1 MSGTEHLNSVKEIQD
16 RLRVGRSTVYTEI
29 ASGRLKSVV
38 VGRRRL
44 VAESQLVDY
53 IDSLIEMGT
62 TEGAARVAAELV
74 FQADVVQ
81 PGKAVI
87 QQ

>member
-1 MSGTEHLNSVKEIQD
+1 MSDTEHLNSVKEIQD

-29 ASGRLKSVV
+29 GSGRLKSVV

-44 VAESQLVDY
+44 VRESHLVDY
-53 IDSLIEMGT
+53 IASLTETGT
-62 TEGAARVAAELV
+62 TDGARVAAELAV
-74 FQADVVQ
+74 QADVVR
-81 PGKAVI
+81 PGEAVI